1 MSAKTSEGAFLEM
14 ELPLWGLWEEIT
26 AYYEMHYVDM
36 GGIKRLPK
44 FHLRKMTVG
53 KLDRNI

>member
-26 AYYEMHYVDM
+26 AYYGMHYVDM
-36 GGIKRLPK
+36 GGVKWLLE
-44 FHLRKMTVG
+44 FHLRRMTVR
-53 KLDRNI
+53 KLDRRI